1 MTYPVTINFL
11 HMDRS
16 EALETMLR
24 ERAEKLGQVHP
35 AISSC
40 HVVVEPEGRHQHQGR
55 KYAVRLDIALK
66 GRKVAINRTP
76 HEDPFVAGRDAFD
89 AARRT
94 LEADIDVVRGRVK
107 QHPVNRAPE
116 G

>member
-16 EALETMLR
+16 DALETMLR

-35 AISSC
+35 SISSC

-55 KYAVRLDIALK
+55 KYAVRLDISLK
-66 GRKVAINRTP
+66 GKKVAINRTP
-76 HEDPFVAGRDAFD
+76 HEDAFVAGRDAFD
-89 AARRT
+89 AAMRA
-94 LEADIDVVRGRVK
+94 LDNDIDIVRGNVK
-107 QHPVNRAPE
+107 QPHA
-116 G
+116 